1 METLKTSEF
10 RVSFP
15 NVFTPSAFPG
25 QTPKYGITMLF
36 PKTAD
41 LKALKALAKQAV
53 EKKWP
58 DPVKRAKIM
67 ANPNFKNPFRD
78 GDLEKPDTAG
88 YEGMIFIRATSKIK
102 PGVVD
107 RNVQPI
113 VGEEEFYAGCYA
125 RATVTAYGF
134 DTAGNTGVAFGL
146 QNVQKLRD
154 GEHFSGRLAP
164 EAEFEALDGGDVG
177 GFTLAAN
184 GAQGTA
190 TPAAAKV
197 VNPAAAAVKPAPDMF
212 A

>member
-1 METLKTSEF
+1 METLKTAEF
-10 RVSFP
+10 RVSYP

-36 PKTAD
+36 PKTTD
-41 LKALKALAKQAV
+41 LKAMKALAKQAV

-58 DPVKRAKIM
+58 DAKIRAKVM

-78 GDLEKPDTAG
+78 GDTEKADTAG
-88 YEGMIFIRATSKIK
+88 YEGMIFVRATSKIK

-113 VGEEEFYAGCYA
+113 TGEEEFYAGCYA

-134 DTAGNTGVAFGL
+134 DTAGNVGVAFGL

-164 EAEFEALDGGDVG
+164 EAEFEALDGEDAG
-177 GFTLAAN
+177 GL
-184 GAQGTA
+184 
-190 TPAAAKV
+190 TPAATGTAK
-197 VNPAAAAVKPAPDMF
+197 PTTAAPAAAAAVKPAPDMF
-212 A
+212 S